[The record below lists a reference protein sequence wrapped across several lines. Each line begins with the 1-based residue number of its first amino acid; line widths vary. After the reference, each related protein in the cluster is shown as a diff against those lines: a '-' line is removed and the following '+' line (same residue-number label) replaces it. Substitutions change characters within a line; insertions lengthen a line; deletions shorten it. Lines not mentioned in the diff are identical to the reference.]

1 MGLRS
6 RTKTVLQGSG
16 ENTIRTYV
24 DRIQATVAEWMA
36 LWPIFDVS
44 VRETGLRE
52 GGEYRCRDGGRTQRR
67 SI

>member
-16 ENTIRTYV
+16 KHTIRTYV

-44 VRETGLRE
+44 VSETGLRE
-52 GGEYRCRDGGRTQRR
+52 GVDYGCRDRGRTQRR